1 MTKKTNTKKPV
12 LTGKK
17 QTKDTKFK
25 PGQSG
30 NPKGRPPGT
39 ISLTTM
45 IKQELDKCPDSD
57 NKKTYADLIV
67 KRILTKAIK
76 DGDPQMIKTVWAY
89 IDGLPKA
96 DITITDVK
104 SKVDKTSKAYK
115 EYIKWRTQQEKKLL
129 KKK

>member
-1 MTKKTNTKKPV
+1 MINKTNTKKPV
-12 LTGKK
+12 KTGKK
-17 QTKDTKFK
+17 QRGRPFK

-39 ISLTTM
+39 ISLTTL

-115 EYIKWRTQQEKKLL
+115 EYIKWRTQQEKKS
-129 KKK
+129 KNK

>member
-1 MTKKTNTKKPV
+1 MTKKTNK
-12 LTGKK
+12 
-17 QTKDTKFK
+17 KDTVTTATKQRGRPFK

-39 ISLTTM
+39 ISLTTL
-45 IKQELDKCPDSD
+45 IKQELDKCPDGKD
-57 NKKTYADLIV
+57 KKTYADLIV
-67 KRILTKAIK
+67 KRILTKAIR

-104 SKVDKTSKAYK
+104 SKVDKTSLAYK
-115 EYIKWRTQQEKKLL
+115 SYILWRTEKEKKER
-129 KKK
+129 

>member
-1 MTKKTNTKKPV
+1 MINKTNTKKPV
-12 LTGKK
+12 PTGKK

-45 IKQELDKCPDSD
+45 IKQELEKCPEGD
-57 NKKTYADLIV
+57 KKTYADLIV
-67 KRILTKAIK
+67 KRILTKAIR

-104 SKVDKTSKAYK
+104 SKVDKTSLAYK
-115 EYIKWRTQQEKKLL
+115 SYILWRTEKEKKER
-129 KKK
+129 